1 MIRSK
6 EEAEVIVAENVAG
19 GNAKIYKNMMVNASE
34 MFGMGR
40 MVARVVLPSGSS
52 IGEHEHVN
60 DAELYYILKGEA
72 TVTDNDKTEI
82 LHAGD
87 AVFTGNGD
95 RHSIANMTSE
105 DVEFLAVI
113 IE

>member
-1 MIRSK
+1 MIRRK
-6 EEAEVIVAENVAG
+6 EEAEVVEAEKAAG
-19 GNAKIYKNMMVNASE
+19 GVGKIYKNMLVNASE
-34 MFGMGR
+34 MFGKGR

-52 IGEHEHVN
+52 IGEHPHVN

-72 TVTDNDKTEI
+72 TVTDNDTKTL

-87 AVFTGNGD
+87 AVFTGNGN
-95 RHSIANMTSE
+95 RHSITNNSAE

>member
-1 MIRSK
+1 
-6 EEAEVIVAENVAG
+6 
-19 GNAKIYKNMMVNASE
+19 MMVNASE
-34 MFGMGR
+34 MCGKGR

-52 IGEHEHVN
+52 IGDHAHVE

-72 TVTDNDKTEI
+72 VVTDNDKSVV

-87 AVFTGNGD
+87 AVFTGNAN
-95 RHSIANMTSE
+95 RHRITNMTDE

-113 IE
+113 ME

>member
-1 MIRSK
+1 MIRRK

-19 GNAKIYKNMMVNASE
+19 GKGKIFKNMMVNASE
-34 MFGMGR
+34 MCGKGR

-52 IGEHEHVN
+52 IGDHAHVE

-72 TVTDNDKTEI
+72 VVTDNDKSVV

-87 AVFTGNGD
+87 AVFTGNAN
-95 RHSIANMTSE
+95 RHSITNMTDE

-113 IE
+113 ME

>member
-1 MIRSK
+1 MIRRK

-34 MFGMGR
+34 MLGMGR

-52 IGEHEHVN
+52 IGEHAHVD

-82 LHAGD
+82 LQKNLD
-87 AVFTGNGD
+87 IRKKCDYYKYVNGD
-95 RHSIANMTSE
+95 
-105 DVEFLAVI
+105 I
-113 IE
+113 IKERQQNR

>member
-1 MIRSK
+1 MIRRK
-6 EEAEVIVAENVAG
+6 EEAEVVVADSVAG
-19 GNAKIYKNMMVNASE
+19 GKGRIYKNMMVNASE
-34 MFGMGR
+34 MFGKGR

-52 IGEHEHVN
+52 IGDHAHIN

-72 TVTDNDKTEI
+72 VVTDNDKTEV

-87 AVFTGNGD
+87 AVFTGNGN
-95 RHSIANMTSE
+95 RHSITNETDE

>member
-1 MIRSK
+1 MIRKK

-19 GNAKIYKNMMVNASE
+19 GKGKIFKNMMVNASE
-34 MFGMGR
+34 MCGKGR

-52 IGEHEHVN
+52 IGDHAHVE

-72 TVTDNDKTEI
+72 VVTDNDKSVV

-87 AVFTGNGD
+87 AVFTANGN
-95 RHSIANMTSE
+95 RHSISNRTDS

-113 IE
+113 ME

>member
-1 MIRSK
+1 MIRRK
-6 EEAEVIVAENVAG
+6 EDAEVIVVENAAG
-19 GNAKIYKNMMVNASE
+19 GKGHIYKNMMVNASE

-40 MVARVVLPSGSS
+40 MVARIVLPSGSS
-52 IGEHEHVN
+52 IGDHAHVE

-72 TVTDNDKTEI
+72 VVTDNDDTVV

-87 AVFTGNGD
+87 AVFTGNGN
-95 RHSIANMTSE
+95 RHSITNKTDE

>member
-1 MIRSK
+1 MIRRK
-6 EEAEVIVAENVAG
+6 EEAEVVVAENAAG
-19 GNAKIYKNMMVNASE
+19 GNGKIYKNMMVCADE
-34 MFGMGR
+34 MYGKGR

-52 IGEHEHVN
+52 IGEHPHVK

-72 TVTDNDKTEI
+72 TVTDNDTKTI

-87 AVFTGNGD
+87 AVFTGDGN
-95 RHSIANMTSE
+95 RHSITNNSDA

>member
-1 MIRSK
+1 MIRRK
-6 EEAEVIVAENVAG
+6 EDAEVIIAENVAG

-34 MFGMGR
+34 MLGMGR

-52 IGEHEHVN
+52 IGEHAHVD

-87 AVFTGNGD
+87 AVFTGGGA